1 MNGGTVSMWVEKTIS
16 GDECPGHVAKTFD
29 RLDST
34 GNWFASNPLR
44 RNSWHK
50 KSPTASSFGVID
62 SMSTSCR
69 VSANLSLI
77 HISEPT
83 RLLSISY
90 SVFCLKK
97 KK

>member
-1 MNGGTVSMWVEKTIS
+1 MIRAHRYDFSSSDEGMNGGTVSMWVEKTIS

-69 VSANLSLI
+69 VSANRSMGK
-77 HISEPT
+77 ERNRP
-83 RLLSISY
+83 
-90 SVFCLKK
+90 V
-97 KK
+97 